1 MNKTLYPTKVPTPP
15 ACMAT
20 TRQKILLGQHVT
32 QNNVGSNAL
41 DVLSNIAKGIL
52 SIGKRA

>member
-15 ACMAT
+15 AFMAT
-20 TRQKILLGQHVT
+20 TRQKILLRQHVT

-41 DVLSNIAKGIL
+41 DVLGNIAKGIL